1 MPQKASQ
8 LANKRPAWLSKSNLF
23 HLNFY
28 RVHLAYFIFTIL
40 LASVIMYGSTT
51 NGNSGD
57 AEAQFYLRYIDAL
70 FLCTSAMTNTG
81 LNDVNLGSITAFQQ
95 VILYFLMAMG
105 NVMTVSASTVYIRR
119 YFVGKKIRDVYQH
132 SKAAQDVAGDVE
144 AQGERSRKNH
154 PQETDGTTKVPRH
167 HPSTQAIR
175 RRQPNPDAEKDYY
188 QAHHYR
194 DHGGIPMP
202 WQSRTVR
209 DAFHAPFASVHRKP
223 HDEPHDY
230 ISFQP
235 ALDFKGRFH
244 SLDERQREELGGVEY
259 RALELLSWLLP
270 AYILFWTALGI
281 VTLVPYSY
289 YHSMRGIIDTSQ
301 PGNLLPGWWAAFV
314 VTSAFTNSGLNLLNS
329 NMVPFQTYYL
339 VLIVCGALIL
349 LGNQLFPAFLRF
361 IIWCMYKLLPKNS
374 RMHHTVAFLLHHPR
388 RCFILLFPSDA
399 TWYLL
404 AAQLSIDFVLW
415 AFFGILNIGLPA
427 FSSISAGT
435 ETIMGLF
442 QALAVR
448 VGGFYVI
455 LISNI
460 APSLQIMYVVAM
472 YISAFPILLSL
483 RQTNIYEERSIGVD
497 HDPEAES
504 GSKSYLGEQI
514 SKQLAYDLWWL
525 ALAVWLIS
533 IIERTQIVYGGD
545 YFTIWAIIFETVSAY
560 GTVGITM
567 GVPYD
572 DYSFSG
578 SWHTLSKLILI
589 CVMIRGRHRSLP
601 YAIDRAVLLPGQE
614 LMDKMDHEI
623 NERGRGSH
631 YREEEKEVRREE
643 QGAQA
648 EDAEESQDPQQDRS
662 SDPPKKDDE

>member
-1 MPQKASQ
+1 MPRKASE
-8 LANKRPAWLSKSNLF
+8 LADKRPAWLSKSNLF
-23 HLNFY
+23 RLNFY
-28 RVHLAYFIFTIL
+28 RVHLAYFVFTIL

-57 AEAQFYLRYIDAL
+57 AEAQFFLRYIDAL
-70 FLCTSAMTNTG
+70 FLCTSAMTNSG
-81 LNDVNLGSITAFQQ
+81 LNTVNLGSITAFQQ
-95 VILYFLMAMG
+95 VILYLLMVMG
-105 NVMTVSASTVYIRR
+105 NIMTVSTSTVYIRR
-119 YFVGKKIRDVYQH
+119 YFVGKKIRNVYQH
-132 SKAAQDVAGDVE
+132 SKVAQDVVEDVE
-144 AQGERSRKNH
+144 AQGERPRKTT
-154 PQETDGTTKVPRH
+154 PQKANRTTKIPCD
-167 HPSTQAIR
+167 HPNTQAVR
-175 RRQPNPDAEKDYY
+175 RRQPNHETEEEYY
-188 QAHHYR
+188 KAHHYR

-209 DAFHAPFASVHRKP
+209 SAFHAPFASVHRNP

-230 ISFQP
+230 LSFHP
-235 ALDFKGRFH
+235 ALDSKGRFH

-270 AYILFWTALGI
+270 AYILLCTALGI
-281 VTLVPYSY
+281 VILVPYSY
-289 YHSMRGIIDTSQ
+289 YHSIHGTIDTSQ
-301 PGNLLPGWWAAFV
+301 PGNLAPGWWAAFA
-314 VTSAFTNSGLNLLNS
+314 VTSAFTNTGLNLLNS
-329 NMVPFQTYYL
+329 NMVPFETHYL

-349 LGNQLFPAFLRF
+349 LGNQLFPVFLRF
-361 IIWCMYKLLPKNS
+361 IVWCMYKLLPKNS

-404 AAQLSIDFVLW
+404 ASQLGIDFVLW

-427 FSSISAGT
+427 VDSISIGT
-435 ETIMGLF
+435 QTIMGLF
-442 QALAVR
+442 QAIAVR

-460 APSLQIMYVVAM
+460 APSLQILYVVAM

-483 RQTNIYEERSIGVD
+483 RQTNVYEERSLGVD
-497 HDPEAES
+497 HDPKADS
-504 GSKSYLGEQI
+504 GSKSYLGEHI
-514 SKQLAYDLWWL
+514 RKQLAYDLWWL

-545 YFTIWAIIFETVSAY
+545 YFTVFAILFEVVSAY
-560 GTVGITM
+560 GTVGISM

-614 LMDKMDHEI
+614 LMAKMDREI
-623 NERGRGSH
+623 NERGRGPH
-631 YREEEKEVRREE
+631 YRDEEEKVRKEE
-643 QGAQA
+643 EGAQA
-648 EDAEESQDPQQDRS
+648 ETREEAQDPEQDRS
-662 SDPPKKDDE
+662 SDPPTKDNE

>member
-1 MPQKASQ
+1 MPRKASE
-8 LANKRPAWLSKSNLF
+8 LADKRPAWLSKSNLF
-23 HLNFY
+23 RLNFY
-28 RVHLAYFIFTIL
+28 RVHLAYFVFTIL

-57 AEAQFYLRYIDAL
+57 AEAQFFLRYIDAL
-70 FLCTSAMTNTG
+70 FLCTSAMTNSG
-81 LNDVNLGSITAFQQ
+81 LNTVNLGSITAFQQ
-95 VILYFLMAMG
+95 VILYLLMVMG
-105 NVMTVSASTVYIRR
+105 NIMTVSTSTVYIRR
-119 YFVGKKIRDVYQH
+119 YFVGKKIRNVYQH
-132 SKAAQDVAGDVE
+132 SKAAQDVVEDVE
-144 AQGERSRKNH
+144 AQGERPRKTT
-154 PQETDGTTKVPRH
+154 PQKANRTTKIPCD
-167 HPSTQAIR
+167 HPNTQAVR
-175 RRQPNPDAEKDYY
+175 RRQPNHETEEEYY
-188 QAHHYR
+188 KAHHYR

-209 DAFHAPFASVHRKP
+209 SAFHAPFASVHRNP

-230 ISFQP
+230 LSFHP
-235 ALDFKGRFH
+235 ALDSKGRFH

-270 AYILFWTALGI
+270 AYILLCTALGI
-281 VTLVPYSY
+281 VILVPYSY
-289 YHSMRGIIDTSQ
+289 YHSIHGTIDTSQ
-301 PGNLLPGWWAAFV
+301 PGNLAPGWWAAFA
-314 VTSAFTNSGLNLLNS
+314 VTSAFTNTGLNLLNS
-329 NMVPFQTYYL
+329 NMVPFETHYL

-349 LGNQLFPAFLRF
+349 LGNQLFPVFLRF
-361 IIWCMYKLLPKNS
+361 IVWCMYKLLPKNS

-404 AAQLSIDFVLW
+404 ASQLGIDFVLW
-415 AFFGILNIGLPA
+415 AFFGILNIGLLA
-427 FSSISAGT
+427 VDSISIGT
-435 ETIMGLF
+435 QTIMGLF
-442 QALAVR
+442 QAIAVR

-460 APSLQIMYVVAM
+460 APSLQILYVVAM

-483 RQTNIYEERSIGVD
+483 RQTNVYEERSLGVD
-497 HDPEAES
+497 HDPKADS
-504 GSKSYLGEQI
+504 GSKSYLGEHI
-514 SKQLAYDLWWL
+514 RKQLAYDLWWL

-545 YFTIWAIIFETVSAY
+545 YFTVFAILFEVVSAY
-560 GTVGITM
+560 GTVGISM

-614 LMDKMDHEI
+614 LMAKMDREI
-623 NERGRGSH
+623 NERGRGPH
-631 YREEEKEVRREE
+631 YRDEEEKVRKEE
-643 QGAQA
+643 EGAQA
-648 EDAEESQDPQQDRS
+648 ETREEAQDPEQDRS
-662 SDPPKKDDE
+662 SDPPTKDNE

>member
-1 MPQKASQ
+1 MPRKASE
-8 LANKRPAWLSKSNLF
+8 LADKRPAWLSKSNLF
-23 HLNFY
+23 RLNFY
-28 RVHLAYFIFTIL
+28 RVHLAYFVFTIL

-57 AEAQFYLRYIDAL
+57 AEAQFFLRYIDAL
-70 FLCTSAMTNTG
+70 FLCTSAMTNSG
-81 LNDVNLGSITAFQQ
+81 LNTVNLGSITAFQQ
-95 VILYFLMAMG
+95 VILYLLMVMG
-105 NVMTVSASTVYIRR
+105 NIMTVSTSTVYIRR
-119 YFVGKKIRDVYQH
+119 YFVGKKIRNVYQH
-132 SKAAQDVAGDVE
+132 SKAAQDVVEDVE
-144 AQGERSRKNH
+144 AQGERPRKTT
-154 PQETDGTTKVPRH
+154 PQKANRTTKIPCD
-167 HPSTQAIR
+167 HPNTQAVR
-175 RRQPNPDAEKDYY
+175 RRQPNHETEEEYY
-188 QAHHYR
+188 KAHHYR

-209 DAFHAPFASVHRKP
+209 SAFHAPFASVHRNP

-230 ISFQP
+230 LSFHP
-235 ALDFKGRFH
+235 ALDSKGRFH

-270 AYILFWTALGI
+270 AYILLCTALGI
-281 VTLVPYSY
+281 VILVPYSY
-289 YHSMRGIIDTSQ
+289 YHSIHGTIDTSQ
-301 PGNLLPGWWAAFV
+301 PGNLAPGWWAAFA
-314 VTSAFTNSGLNLLNS
+314 VTSAFTNTGLNLLNS
-329 NMVPFQTYYL
+329 NMVPFETHYL

-349 LGNQLFPAFLRF
+349 LGNQLFPVFLRF
-361 IIWCMYKLLPKNS
+361 IVWCMYKLLPKNS

-404 AAQLSIDFVLW
+404 ASQLGIDFVLW

-427 FSSISAGT
+427 VDSISIGT
-435 ETIMGLF
+435 QTIMGLF
-442 QALAVR
+442 QAIAVR

-460 APSLQIMYVVAM
+460 APSLQILYVVAM

-483 RQTNIYEERSIGVD
+483 RQTNVYEERSLGVD
-497 HDPEAES
+497 HDPKADS
-504 GSKSYLGEQI
+504 GSKSYLGEHI
-514 SKQLAYDLWWL
+514 RKQLAYDLWWL

-545 YFTIWAIIFETVSAY
+545 YFTVFAILFEVVSAY
-560 GTVGITM
+560 GTVGISM

-614 LMDKMDHEI
+614 LMAKMDREI
-623 NERGRGSH
+623 NERGRGPH
-631 YREEEKEVRREE
+631 YRDEEEKVRKEE
-643 QGAQA
+643 EGAQA
-648 EDAEESQDPQQDRS
+648 ETREEAQDPEQDRS
-662 SDPPKKDDE
+662 SDPPTKDNE

>member
-1 MPQKASQ
+1 MPRKASE
-8 LANKRPAWLSKSNLF
+8 LADKRPAWLSKSNLF
-23 HLNFY
+23 RLNFY
-28 RVHLAYFIFTIL
+28 RVHLAYFVFTIL

-57 AEAQFYLRYIDAL
+57 AEAQFFLRYIDAL
-70 FLCTSAMTNTG
+70 FLCTSAMTNSG
-81 LNDVNLGSITAFQQ
+81 LNTVNLGSITAFQQ
-95 VILYFLMAMG
+95 VILYLLMVMG
-105 NVMTVSASTVYIRR
+105 NIMTVSTSTVYIRR
-119 YFVGKKIRDVYQH
+119 YFVGKKIRNVYQH
-132 SKAAQDVAGDVE
+132 SKAAQDVVEDVE
-144 AQGERSRKNH
+144 AQGERPRKTT
-154 PQETDGTTKVPRH
+154 PQEANRTTKIPCD
-167 HPSTQAIR
+167 HPNTQAVR
-175 RRQPNPDAEKDYY
+175 RRQPNHETEEEYY
-188 QAHHYR
+188 KAHHYR

-209 DAFHAPFASVHRKP
+209 SAFHAPFASVHRNP

-230 ISFQP
+230 LSFHP
-235 ALDFKGRFH
+235 ALDSKGRFH

-270 AYILFWTALGI
+270 AYILLCTALGI
-281 VTLVPYSY
+281 VILVPYSY
-289 YHSMRGIIDTSQ
+289 YHSIHGTIDTSQ
-301 PGNLLPGWWAAFV
+301 PGNLAPGWWAAFA
-314 VTSAFTNSGLNLLNS
+314 VTSAFTNTGLNLLNS
-329 NMVPFQTYYL
+329 NMVPFETHYL

-349 LGNQLFPAFLRF
+349 LGNQLFPVFLRF
-361 IIWCMYKLLPKNS
+361 IVWCMYKLLPKNS

-404 AAQLSIDFVLW
+404 ASQLGIDFVLW
-415 AFFGILNIGLPA
+415 AFFGILNIGLLA
-427 FSSISAGT
+427 VDSISIGT
-435 ETIMGLF
+435 QTIMGLF
-442 QALAVR
+442 QAIAVR

-460 APSLQIMYVVAM
+460 APSLQILYVVAM

-483 RQTNIYEERSIGVD
+483 RQTNVYEERSLGVD
-497 HDPEAES
+497 HDPKADS
-504 GSKSYLGEQI
+504 GSKSYLGEHI
-514 SKQLAYDLWWL
+514 RKQLAYDLWWL

-545 YFTIWAIIFETVSAY
+545 YFTVFAILFEVVSAY
-560 GTVGITM
+560 GTVGISM

-614 LMDKMDHEI
+614 LMAKMDREI
-623 NERGRGSH
+623 NERGRGPH
-631 YREEEKEVRREE
+631 YRDEEEKVRKEE
-643 QGAQA
+643 EGAQA
-648 EDAEESQDPQQDRS
+648 ETREEAQDPEQDRS
-662 SDPPKKDDE
+662 SDPPTKDNE